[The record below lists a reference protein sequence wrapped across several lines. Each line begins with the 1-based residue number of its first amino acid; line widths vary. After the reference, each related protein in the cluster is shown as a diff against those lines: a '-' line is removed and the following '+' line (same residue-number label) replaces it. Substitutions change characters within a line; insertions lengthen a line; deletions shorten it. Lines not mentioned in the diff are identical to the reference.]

1 MADEGNKI
9 SQQRL
14 ILMKISR
21 LKNLYDVEIL
31 FDQDR
36 PLTAIMGPNGFGKST
51 ILHALACCYSPP
63 VKSNGE
69 DHKFTDFFPNT
80 PHATWSGTE
89 FNVINRYREGVKEET
104 TSLRVT
110 KATGAWVTNPGSL
123 LEREVYFLGVKTVV
137 PKIETTAKR
146 ETITYKTEE
155 LNDKTSLDVLA
166 KVGYVLNRTYG
177 KQHQNIAEDD
187 TFIGVELSGVNYSA
201 LSMGAGEQRLFHL
214 LKTITTAKN
223 YALILIDEIDLLM
236 HSQAL
241 ERLLFVVNKYAKSKN
256 LQIVFTTHRE
266 NILENNNFMAVRHL
280 YQAPKSPPKTFCF
293 NETKPDA
300 ITRLTGKPQR
310 PLFVACEDDVSKK
323 IIERVASQNGLRPFT
338 EISCFGAADNCFT
351 LIAALLLN
359 GDSLVNSIFVID
371 GDRYETEELKLKRM
385 GLVLTG
391 DHPADIERRKSA
403 LSFIRQY
410 APPQKEPPEKRLH
423 SLISSLSTS
432 GDNEIDEVMHAVK
445 QVVAVNND
453 HEYIDKTIEL
463 LGDTRETGL
472 RRIVSVAAMAD
483 GWNAYVAPIAEWF
496 ETKVPKIKEHSTH
509 AGS

>member
-1 MADEGNKI
+1 MADAGIKI

-14 ILMKISR
+14 VAMKIAR
-21 LKNLYDVEIL
+21 LKNLYDVEIS

-51 ILHALACCYSPP
+51 ILHALACCFSPP

-123 LEREVYFLGVKTVV
+123 LEREVYFFGVKTVV
-137 PKIETTAKR
+137 PKIETTTKK
-146 ETITYKTEE
+146 ETITYRTEE
-155 LNDKTSLDVLA
+155 LNDKISLEVLA

-187 TFIGVELSGVNYSA
+187 TYIGVELSGINYSA

-214 LKTITTAKN
+214 LKTIITANK

-236 HSQAL
+236 HCQAL
-241 ERLLFVVNKYAKSKN
+241 ERLLFVINEYAQSKN

-266 NILENNNFMAVRHL
+266 NIFENKFIAVRHL
-280 YQAPKSPPKTFCF
+280 YQTPKAPPKTFCF

-300 ITRLTGKPQR
+300 ITRLTGKPHR

-323 IIERVASQNGLRPFT
+323 IIEQVSSQCGIRKFT
-338 EISCFGAADNCFT
+338 EISCFGAADNSFT
-351 LIAALLLN
+351 LIAALTLS
-359 GDSLVNSIFVID
+359 GESLENSIFVID
-371 GDRYETEELKLKRM
+371 GDRYETEELKTARM
-385 GLVLTG
+385 KSVLTG
-391 DHPADIERRKSA
+391 DHPADVERRRQA

-410 APPQKEPPEKRLH
+410 APPEKEPPEKRLH
-423 SLISSLSTS
+423 ALISRLADT
-432 GDNEIDEVMHAVK
+432 GDHTIDEVISAVR
-445 QVVAVNND
+445 QVIEVAND
-453 HEYIDKTIEL
+453 HEFIDKPIEI
-463 LGDTRETGL
+463 LGDSRETGL
-472 RRIVSVAAMAD
+472 QRIVSVAAKAE
-483 GWNAYVAPIAEWF
+483 GWTEYVAPIAEWF
-496 ETKVPKIKEHSTH
+496 AAKAPLLREQE
-509 AGS
+509 